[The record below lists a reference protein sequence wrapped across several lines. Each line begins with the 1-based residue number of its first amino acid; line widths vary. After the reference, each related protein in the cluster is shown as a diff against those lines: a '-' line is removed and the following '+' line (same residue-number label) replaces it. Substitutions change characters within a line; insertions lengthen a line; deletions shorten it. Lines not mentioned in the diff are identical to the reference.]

1 MGDATRPETGRL
13 TTMYR
18 WEFNDPLVLV
28 AFAELPKAGA
38 DALVAFM
45 DAVVFDPWEFARRP
59 GESVDRS
66 KNLRMLAFGSSGIV
80 SFLILDEDREV
91 LVLQIQWAG

>member
-1 MGDATRPETGRL
+1 
-13 TTMYR
+13 MYR
-18 WEFNDPLVLV
+18 WEFNDPMVLA
-28 AFAELPKAGA
+28 AFEQLPTTAA
-38 DALVAFM
+38 NALVAFM

-59 GESVDRS
+59 GENVDKS

-80 SFLILDEDREV
+80 SFLVLEDDREV

>member
-1 MGDATRPETGRL
+1 V
-13 TTMYR
+13 YR
-18 WEFNDPLVLV
+18 WELNDPQVQAV
-28 AFAELPKAGA
+28 FDGLPRDAA

-80 SFLILDEDREV
+80 SFLILDDDREV